1 MQNLMKGAEG
11 NSLKTKLPLKR
22 VIQGSILV
30 LMLLA
35 VLAFWPLKL
44 IRPFRY
50 VGTIDPASRTIV
62 MNEGT
67 IMQQFVPENKYLETI
82 RFYIYNEN
90 AQELEDATLV
100 VRYFDSA
107 LNLIETQTVN
117 LADQKI
123 PGVCTLHLRGEWEA
137 WTTYYFSLENP
148 DAELLFSMS
157 DGVNLDAAYGYRVF
171 FGFPRYLIIA
181 SIILVVGAA
190 LIALTEFL
198 CKNRKEELRTDM
210 ILRIPAGILT
220 SGASLWV
227 LFAVF
232 PAKLFGTRPLDIVFY
247 ETGILLFLA
256 GALYALFF
264 SCGQP
269 EREQIRLREMISK
282 IPVLLQIIAF
292 AGVMKG
298 CTDYLNALCLFDQ
311 HAARNI
317 TIACFAFAI
326 LCSFSKKELFNW
338 YNGIYCLPAIGVSV
352 WYCIQ
357 NNQDADSLYLAK
369 GTAIGYALWGLVLLN
384 VIRNLI
390 PRRREWKCLSKVY
403 SFAFLA
409 LLILF
414 VIYRHEKEWTIL
426 LLVGMILFVMRLM
439 QNGGREQ
446 YLRSFVNGIFVQFIC
461 ISFSAWLH
469 RPFHYYTHTRYP
481 GAFHTVTMG
490 AVYDCLM
497 LVLAVACFL
506 VKYAKEKQLKKCI
519 PELTI
524 SGLSFSFLMFTVSR
538 TGLFTAAILIILL
551 LAVTAFTEYK
561 DGIKNAGKRVALLV
575 ATFAAFFVMTFTACR
590 IVPAVYNDPKTYDIE
605 WFPDSIKKGEAWDSF
620 RYITVEKFFTLFDAK
635 MSYYSEEDEGNTG
648 GQSAGSATGAAFA
661 DDVSGNGK
669 VLTNDKAGLGG
680 NVDYTNGR
688 IDVYK
693 RYLATLNWT
702 GHPYVELEKEN
713 GEKISH
719 AHNAYIQVAYDFGI
733 GTGIYFLLFC
743 IFFGVRSILY
753 YGRHRGEKAGMIPVV
768 VIGVFGI
775 CGMVEWVMLPYIPTG
790 FALFFVLALLTPK
803 LGDAAESIEK

>member
-1 MQNLMKGAEG
+1 M
-11 NSLKTKLPLKR
+11 KTKLPLKR

-44 IRPFRY
+44 IRPFHY
-50 VGTIDPASRTIV
+50 VGTIDPDSRTIMV
-62 MNEGT
+62 NEGT
-67 IMQQFVPENKYLETI
+67 IMQQFVPENEYLETI
-82 RFYIYNEN
+82 RFYIYNED
-90 AQELEDATLV
+90 AQGLEDATLV

-107 LNLIETQTVN
+107 LNLIETQTIN
-117 LADQKI
+117 LAEQKI

-148 DAELLFSMS
+148 GAELLFSMS

-210 ILRIPAGILT
+210 ILRIPAGILA
-220 SGASLWV
+220 SGASLWA

-232 PAKLFGTRPLDIVFY
+232 PAKLFGTRQLDIVFY
-247 ETGILLFLA
+247 EIGILLFLA
-256 GALYALFF
+256 GTLYVLFF
-264 SCGQP
+264 CCGQP
-269 EREQIRLREMISK
+269 EREQIPLREMISK

-326 LCSFSKKELFNW
+326 VCSFSKKELLNW

-390 PRRREWKCLSKVY
+390 PRHREWKRLSKVY

-426 LLVGMILFVMRLM
+426 LLVGMILFVMRLI

-446 YLRSFVNGIFVQFIC
+446 YLRSFVNGIFVQFVC
-461 ISFSAWLH
+461 ISISAWLH
-469 RPFHYYTHTRYP
+469 RPFHRFKYVRYP

-490 AVYDCLM
+490 AVYDCLV

-519 PELTI
+519 PELSI
-524 SGLSFSFLMFTVSR
+524 AGFSFGFLMLTVSR
-538 TGLFTAAILIILL
+538 TGLFAAAILIFLL
-551 LAVTAFTEYK
+551 LVVTFYTECK
-561 DGIKNAGKRVALLV
+561 GEIRNAGKRVALLAASFAFCFVV
-575 ATFAAFFVMTFTACR
+575 AFTACR
-590 IVPAVYNDPKTYDIE
+590 IVPAVYNDPKKYDIE
-605 WFPDSIKKGEAWDSF
+605 WFQDAIKKGEAWDSA
-620 RYITVEKFFTLFDAK
+620 RYITVAKFFALFDAK
-635 MSYYSEEDEGNTG
+635 MSYYDEQSDESAESQNTNLTSQTN
-648 GQSAGSATGAAFA
+648 GQG
-661 DDVSGNGK
+661 DVSGNGK
-669 VLTNDKAGLGG
+669 VLTSDKAGLGG

-693 RYLATLNWT
+693 RYLAALNWT
-702 GHPYVELEKEN
+702 GHPYVELENED
-713 GEKISH
+713 GGKISH

-743 IFFGVRSILY
+743 IFFGVRSIFY

-803 LGDAAESIEK
+803 LGGAAEDSEK